1 MKVRYPDFTTL
12 SRSYTFS
19 QATAL
24 SSQMIEEAKT
34 LLNGLDLTP
43 GIRLLGVAVTNFD
56 RDATEQLK
64 LGEDPVSVWENMEGA
79 VESVRDRFG
88 VSSIGPASMLGSRGM
103 RVKRKGEQQWGPD
116 KDVQLEK

>member
-1 MKVRYPDFTTL
+1 
-12 SRSYTFS
+12 
-19 QATAL
+19 
-24 SSQMIEEAKT
+24 MIEEAKT

-88 VSSIGPASMLGSRGM
+88 VSSIGPASMLASRGM